1 MRLISPI
8 TTLCIRVEDICS
20 RWLWCRYLSKDV
32 AIRAKY
38 PRNLQNWSE
47 LGRLDSEVVWTTK
60 NTKIQNSCSELA
72 DGWTTAGL
80 NQKVSRNTNSW
91 ELLSHKSC
99 SPVSALKGSN
109 NFLICELKPN
119 TLFFVLTMF
128 ISHLSPES
136 QIRYKLQDKRA
147 LEGETNSA
155 AFLNEC
161 SQYRSGLWI
170 CQIAG
175 SLFCELR
182 SNTGLQLT
190 ISQLEYRAATQ
201 R

>member
-72 DGWTTAGL
+72 DALTTAGL

-99 SPVSALKGSN
+99 SPVSASKDSN
-109 NFLICELKPN
+109 NVLISELKPN
-119 TLFFVLTMF
+119 TLYLRK
-128 ISHLSPES
+128 
-136 QIRYKLQDKRA
+136 QIGIEDVYQSRVTWVTNMA
-147 LEGETNSA
+147 LASRQERFRRWN
-155 AFLNEC
+155 
-161 SQYRSGLWI
+161 
-170 CQIAG
+170 
-175 SLFCELR
+175 
-182 SNTGLQLT
+182 
-190 ISQLEYRAATQ
+190 
-201 R
+201 

>member
-1 MRLISPI
+1 MP
-8 TTLCIRVEDICS
+8 
-20 RWLWCRYLSKDV
+20 W
-32 AIRAKY
+32 
-38 PRNLQNWSE
+38 
-47 LGRLDSEVVWTTK
+47 
-60 NTKIQNSCSELA
+60 
-72 DGWTTAGL
+72 
-80 NQKVSRNTNSW
+80 QKVSRNTNSW

-182 SNTGLQLT
+182 STGLQLT

-201 R
+201 RQISGSGQEIQINTKLLQEDIFQRSGEDIRYAEFLGAPIA